1 MLVYYGS
8 LVLPFVKTIKKNVPP
23 DVCSPPVV
31 STFSWALS
39 TRTQVFIN
47 AVFSVR
53 FVAHAL
59 TLFQVIENGC
69 LGKRYS
75 GNCECL
81 HLDDNAD
88 TPRSPPNWF
97 SSVSSVCRCEL
108 LVYVVILWSI

>member
-53 FVAHAL
+53 FVAHAE

-75 GNCECL
+75 GN
-81 HLDDNAD
+81 
-88 TPRSPPNWF
+88 
-97 SSVSSVCRCEL
+97 SVSVYIWTTMRTPHVLLLIGSHRCPAFAD
-108 LVYVVILWSI
+108 VNC